1 MILIHTITEERFTAL
16 VRGHIAFFR
25 KLALRILKN
34 RQDADDA
41 VQNAL
46 LKGWRRRLFLRRN
59 DRLLQWL
66 CSIVINESY
75 NILRARQNDEKR
87 RFMAHD
93 NAALPQ
99 TSEYTEQLSRLDA
112 AIANLPEIYRETV
125 HVALLSGMETEAA
138 ALLLGCSINTLYQR
152 IHKAKQLLR
161 EALKDE

>member
-1 MILIHTITEERFTAL
+1 MILINTISEAQFDA
-16 VRGHIAFFR
+16 VVSGHIAFFR
-25 KLALRILKN
+25 KVALRILKN
-34 RQDADDA
+34 WQDADDA

-46 LKGWRRRLFLRRN
+46 LKGWRRRLFLRRR
-59 DRLLQWL
+59 DRLPQWL

-75 NILRARQNDEKR
+75 NILRARRNDEKR
-87 RFMAHD
+87 RFIAHD

-99 TSEYTEQLSRLDA
+99 TYEYNEQLSRLDA

-125 HVALLSGMETEAA
+125 HVALLSGIETEAVA
-138 ALLLGCSINTLYQR
+138 SLLGCSTNTLYQR

>member
-1 MILIHTITEERFTAL
+1 MILINTISEAQFDAM
-16 VRGHIAFFR
+16 VSGNIAFFR
-25 KLALRILKN
+25 KVALRILKN
-34 RQDADDA
+34 WQDADDA

-46 LKGWRRRLFLRRN
+46 LKGWRRRLFLRRR

-87 RFMAHD
+87 CSVASENVAM
-93 NAALPQ
+93 PQ
-99 TSEYTEQLSRLDA
+99 TYETTEQLSRLDA
-112 AIANLPEIYRETV
+112 AIANLPEIYRKTV
-125 HVALLSGMETEAA
+125 HVALLSGMETDTAA
-138 ALLLGCSINTLYQR
+138 SLLGCSTNTLYQR

>member
-1 MILIHTITEERFTAL
+1 MIFINTISEAQFDA
-16 VRGHIAFFR
+16 VVSSHIAFFR
-25 KLALRILKN
+25 KVALRILKN
-34 RQDADDA
+34 WQDADDA

-46 LKGWRRRLFLRRN
+46 LKGWRRRLFLRRR

-75 NILRARQNDEKR
+75 NILRERQNDEKHR
-87 RFMAHD
+87 PIESENVAMPHSD
-93 NAALPQ
+93 
-99 TSEYTEQLSRLDA
+99 EYTEQLSRLDE

-125 HVALLSGMETEAA
+125 HVALLSDMETDAA
-138 ALLLGCSINTLYQR
+138 ASLLGCSTNTLYQR

>member
-1 MILIHTITEERFTAL
+1 MILIHTISEERFDAL

-46 LKGWRRRLFLRRN
+46 LKGWRRRLLLRN
-59 DRLLQWL
+59 QGRLLAWI
-66 CSIVINESY
+66 CRIVVNESY
-75 NILRARQNDEKR
+75 DILRTRQSERK
-87 RFMAHD
+87 MAAQPQQEQAVRD
-93 NAALPQ
+93 NGQEEAL
-99 TSEYTEQLSRLDA
+99 LRLDA
-112 AIANLPEIYRETV
+112 AIANLPKLYRDTV
-125 HVALLSGMETEAA
+125 HVAILSGIGAVEAA
-138 ALLLGCSINTLYQR
+138 SMLGCSVNTLYQR